1 MASPNGSLAE
11 IAGRAAEFVDP
22 TQVESIAAGLRR
34 VLSDA
39 DRRAH
44 LQAAGLQQAA
54 RFSWETAARH
64 TRQIYEA
71 VLRQ

>member
-1 MASPNGSLAE
+1 MSTTV
-11 IAGRAAEFVDP
+11 RAVADISAP
-22 TQVESIAAGLRR
+22 
-34 VLSDA
+34 DA